1 MTRSKLSNA
10 EKQEMAHLFQDAQET
25 LATLAQRYGVS
36 SSTVRRV
43 LKTQLPEQEYETL
56 VSAKQGQRNPAPTAT
71 SLVKSLGAGEPSEFS
86 LGGDAPP
93 SSPPQARSKL
103 ILRPSPK
110 SERDA
115 LMATTEAS
123 ARETSALDS
132 SPSAPELLKKKSA
145 PQGVAL
151 DKLLAEIEDDFDE
164 PDLDDDDLDDD
175 ELDEDELEEDDLDDD
190 DLEEDEDDLDVDMI
204 NAFHL
209 PAESF
214 IRIRPLSEAT
224 ISRPCYLVVDR
235 AAELITCPLQSFG
248 ELGQIPE
255 DEVQAK
261 TLPVFE
267 NHRVA
272 RRFSH
277 RSQRII
283 KVPNGN
289 VLKKTCVQLH
299 EKGITRVL
307 INGHVYAL

>member
-56 VSAKQGQRNPAPTAT
+56 VSAKQGQRNPSPTAPSPVT
-71 SLVKSLGAGEPSEFS
+71 SLGASEPSAS
-86 LGGDAPP
+86 GSRGDSPS
-93 SSPPQARSKL
+93 SSPPQVRSKL
-103 ILRPSPK
+103 ILRPK
-110 SERDA
+110 SERDS
-115 LMATTEAS
+115 LVATEEAS
-123 ARETSALDS
+123 AKETSALPS
-132 SPSAPELLKKKSA
+132 SPSGPELLKKKSA
-145 PQGVAL
+145 SQGVAL
-151 DKLLAEIEDDFDE
+151 EKLLAEIEDDFDE
-164 PDLDDDDLDDD
+164 LDLDDDD
-175 ELDEDELEEDDLDDD
+175 LDEDELEEDDLDDD
-190 DLEEDEDDLDVDMI
+190 DLDEDEDDLDADVTK
-204 NAFHL
+204 AFHL